1 MNQYLIFRTDRIGDF
16 LLSMILI
23 KNIKRNDK
31 KAFIVVV
38 CSPKNYN
45 YIKTFDSIDK
55 IYKLEN
61 GLKNKFLM
69 IKKLRKYKFQF
80 TIVHDGKKRS
90 NFINFFL
97 KKEKTMTINNDDIG
111 TSHFFKIKKLLI
123 F

>member
-38 CSPKNYN
+38 CSAKNYN

-55 IYKLEN
+55 SYKLEN
-61 GLKNKFLM
+61 GLL
-69 IKKLRKYKFQF
+69 IDSDDKK
-80 TIVHDGKKRS
+80 
-90 NFINFFL
+90 
-97 KKEKTMTINNDDIG
+97 
-111 TSHFFKIKKLLI
+111 TSQI
-123 F
+123 